1 MPEHDKRTRQEL
13 DSALRKLLKRRP
25 LEQLRI
31 RELTELCGLRRQ
43 SFYYHFKDVYDLF
56 DWSVQRERAALL
68 ARQEECLTWRQALL
82 SLLDRIAGNRAFYQ
96 AVLDQSGTEGL
107 KALVPLTRTLETV
120 QSYYR
125 DRGGA
130 PPDPE
135 GEERERRCGE
145 AVLLSLLEGWIR
157 GRMALTAEE
166 LTDALERTVERSAE
180 GALWQTL
187 RERGAWSWTD

>member
-1 MPEHDKRTRQEL
+1 M
-13 DSALRKLLKRRP
+13 
-25 LEQLRI
+25 
-31 RELTELCGLRRQ
+31 
-43 SFYYHFKDVYDLF
+43 
-56 DWSVQRERAALL
+56 
-68 ARQEECLTWRQALL
+68 
-82 SLLDRIAGNRAFYQ
+82 
-96 AVLDQSGTEGL
+96 
-107 KALVPLTRTLETV
+107 

-130 PPDPE
+130 QPDPE

-166 LTDALERTVERSAE
+166 LTDALERPVERSAE
-180 GALWQTL
+180 GALRQTL